1 MKFLSMI
8 LFTLKISYTLIIS
21 FVHTLNL
28 DLCIHLISL
37 LASSEISNRYPS
49 QFYVLLSFFIFNQ
62 IQFHV
67 LLSFL

>member
-37 LASSEISNRYPS
+37 LASSEISDTPPNSMY
-49 QFYVLLSFFIFNQ
+49 FLSFLIIYQ
-62 IQFHV
+62 VQFHV